1 MPIIGMEKIGKK
13 QKKQRWKIIDHWF
26 SSWRIIVSFFKSYLC
41 QWSFQKLKH
50 FFDEYCFNLHYYN
63 VQ

>member
-1 MPIIGMEKIGKK
+1 MPIIGMEKIRKK

-50 FFDEYCFNLHYYN
+50 FF
-63 VQ
+63 

>member
-13 QKKQRWKIIDHWF
+13 QRWKIMDHWF
-26 SSWRIIVSFFKSYLC
+26 SSWEIIMSFFKSYFC
-41 QWSFQKLKH
+41 QWKLSEVKTLV
-50 FFDEYCFNLHYYN
+50 FFDEYCFDLHYYH